1 VRDNARVQRRD
12 FLTAL
17 GRALAASAAAPLLD
31 ACSGGGKKSAP
42 STAPTTRAPSTTRV
56 PSTTSATH
64 RGQHTPHVDVTGA
77 TDVTAGLQAF
87 IDAVPNGATITF
99 PAHARYR
106 LDGTL
111 NVFDRHGLTFL
122 GQDTSFHHTRRG
134 VRGTSHWSVL
144 RGKDLVWRDL
154 TLLGQNTDGGYT
166 GSLEAQHGWNIAAT
180 DGFEIDGCTVKD
192 IYGDF
197 VYMTNYPSKLLAK
210 HGHIH
215 DCTFTTNGRQG
226 ISFIGCT
233 DIEID
238 HNTIQNVARTM
249 FDFEPNNPT
258 QQVHRVSIHD
268 NDLRYHRLN
277 FLGAGNGTPNTP
289 MSDITVHKNTG
300 FSFGQII
307 VSGSPT
313 ARRSNFT
320 FTDNVADG
328 IPFGIPM
335 GYCMVFRYV
344 DGVTVTG
351 NTQKL
356 QPGRTPKMRLAL
368 CADCTNIEVS
378 GNHVPGGDGELQRS

>member
-1 VRDNARVQRRD
+1 VQRRD
-12 FLTAL
+12 FLTGIA
-17 GRALAASAAAPLLD
+17 RVLAAGAAAPLLD
-31 ACSGGGKKSAP
+31 ACSGGGGKSAASTPP
-42 STAPTTRAPSTTRV
+42 STRAPSTTHA
-56 PSTTSATH
+56 PSTTTTTH
-64 RGQHTPHVDVTGA
+64 RGQHTPRVDETGA

-111 NVFDRHGLTFL
+111 NVVDRHGLTFL
-122 GQDTSFHHTRRG
+122 GQGTEFRHTLRG
-134 VRGTSHWSVL
+134 VRSTFHWSVL

-166 GSLEAQHGWNIAAT
+166 APLEAQHGWNIAGT
-180 DGFEIDGCTVKD
+180 DGFEIDGCTVRN

-197 VYMTNYPSKLLAK
+197 VYMTNYPSKLLTK

-215 DCTFTTNGRQG
+215 NCTFTTNGRQG
-226 ISFIGCT
+226 ISFVGCT

-249 FDFEPNNPT
+249 FDFEPNNVT
-258 QQVHRVSIHD
+258 EEVHRVNIHD

-277 FLGAGNGTPNTP
+277 FLGAGNGAPNTP

-300 FSFGQII
+300 FSFGQVI
-307 VSGSPT
+307 VNGSPT
-313 ARRSNFT
+313 ARRTNFT

-328 IPFGIPM
+328 PAFGIPM

-356 QPGRTPKMRLAL
+356 QPGRNPKMRLAL
-368 CADCTNIEVS
+368 AEACSSVKVS
-378 GNHVPGGDGELQRS
+378 GNSFPGGVGELVQA